1 MVMMAFLPS
10 VCYGNFWNIPSNIR
24 FDINFFNDSR
34 CIESTGN
41 STEFIF
47 YCDETIES
55 CCETTVSKIAPFNFP
70 QLNVCYDIQ
79 TNNNDSFVRYNCDEA
94 NINDMS
100 TVEIFGFIG
109 IVLIIF
115 IMLMIVYL
123 IISKLF
129 CRNRNRYEDL

>member
-47 YCDETIES
+47 YCDEKTES
-55 CCETTVSKIAPFNFP
+55 CCETTVSKIAPFSFP

-79 TNNNDSFVRYNCDEA
+79 TNSNESFVKYNCNEA
-94 NINDMS
+94 DISNMS

-109 IVLIIF
+109 IILIVLII
-115 IMLMIVYL
+115 IMIVYMFM
-123 IISKLF
+123 SKAV
-129 CRNRNRYEDL
+129 CPNRGRYDQV